1 LSYIL
6 LFLSFIIRFI
16 VIPDVMSTIESNTLT
31 RNSKRQSNIMNSTVP
46 PPPAPLTSTISLPIS
61 PTPFNDDKPIEKF
74 YKKEKQILLEFDQIF
89 KGTCYLSSHLLLL
102 RV

>member
-1 LSYIL
+1 LQSQ
-6 LFLSFIIRFI
+6 
-16 VIPDVMSTIESNTLT
+16 IP
-31 RNSKRQSNIMNSTVP
+31 P